1 MLAASFGIICFWWW
15 EGESYFFGTCI
26 CEEVRVYTWMWGVWM
41 CCVWQSVRVCVCERV
56 CVSEHLYVWESV
68 CEWASVCVRVC
79 VWESQYQCMRVSLC
93 EWESVC
99 VSESVLGERLYV
111 WKRVCEWASV
121 CVWEYVWASESVS
134 ECASVCVSVS
144 VSELLCE
151 RVCVRVSVYVRESV
165 CVCARGREILRSC
178 IIFVLSTVTCFQMG
192 LQSPPPPP
200 SWHPPT
206 LRPISLWSCP
216 CPPVAILTCFEQKP
230 LTLPRTPQKHAL
242 LAFSDTV
249 LARYF

>member
-26 CEEVRVYTWMWGVWM
+26 CEEVRVYTCMWGVCM

-56 CVSEHLYVWESV
+56 CVSEHLYVWVCVSEHLYVLECVCERIGISV
-68 CEWASVCVRVC
+68 CEWV
-79 VWESQYQCMRVSLC
+79 C

-165 CVCARGREILRSC
+165 CVCARGREILGSC
-178 IIFVLSTVTCFQMG
+178 IFVLSTVTCFQMC
-192 LQSPPPPP
+192 LQSPPPPPPP